1 MRQLLFAAVCALAV
15 FPAVGGSLAQTQ
27 GGAPVAFSGLK
38 GEAGKPVEI
47 TADVL
52 EVSQK
57 DNQAVFK
64 GNVLVVQGELRLS
77 SDQLTVEYVEGD
89 RTKIDRLIAE
99 GNVLLSTAVEAA
111 KAEHGI
117 YFLATRDLE
126 LTGNVVL
133 TQNGDMMAGEK
144 LTVDI
149 DAGTGRM
156 QGRVKTILQPAG
168 N

>member
-1 MRQLLFAAVCALAV
+1 MRHLLFAAVCALAV
-15 FPAVGGSLAQTQ
+15 IPAAGVSMAETQ

-57 DNQAVFK
+57 DNQAIFK
-64 GNVLVVQGELRLS
+64 GNVQAVQGDLRLS
-77 SDQLTVEYVEGD
+77 SDLLTVEYVEGD
-89 RTKIDRLIAE
+89 RTKIDRLIAD
-99 GNVLLSTAVEAA
+99 GNVLLSTPVEAA

-117 YFLATRDLE
+117 YFLATRELE

-133 TQNGDMMAGEK
+133 TQNGDVMTGQK

-156 QGRVKTILQPAG
+156 DGRVKTILQPAG

>member
-1 MRQLLFAAVCALAV
+1 MLFAALCALAV
-15 FPAVGGSLAQTQ
+15 IPAAGASLAETQ

-47 TADVL
+47 TADLL

-64 GNVLVVQGELRLS
+64 GNVQAVQGDLRLS
-77 SDQLTVEYVEGD
+77 SDLLTVEYVEGD
-89 RTKIDRLIAE
+89 RTKIDRLIAD
-99 GNVLLSTAVEAA
+99 GNVLLSTPVEAA

-117 YFLATRDLE
+117 YFLATRELE

-133 TQNGDMMAGEK
+133 TQNGDVMTGQK
-144 LTVDI
+144 LIVDI